1 MKVIG
6 WVAACCYV
14 ATIWLA
20 NYLLVHVGL
29 VDVGFGLVAP
39 AGVFAAGAALTF
51 RDVVQRTL
59 GRWVVIAAIFVGAG
73 LSMEV
78 STAFALASG
87 AAFLI
92 SELADMAIY
101 TPLERKTFV
110 GAVAASNTVGLL
122 ADSILF
128 LWFSPLPVHGLL
140 AGQVVGKAWMTL
152 AAIVVLLPLRRLIP
166 ARAEATA

>member
-6 WVAACCYV
+6 IV
-14 ATIWLA
+14 ATLCYIASIWLA

-51 RDVVQRTL
+51 RDIVQRTL
-59 GRWVVIAAIFVGAG
+59 GRHVVIGAIFVGAI
-73 LSMEV
+73 LSLEI
-78 STAFALASG
+78 STSFALASG

-92 SELADMAIY
+92 SELADMAVY
-101 TPLERKTFV
+101 TPLERRTFI
-110 GAVAASNTVGLL
+110 GAVAVSNTIGLV

-140 AGQVVGKAWMTL
+140 AGQVVGKAWMTI
-152 AAIVVLLPLRRLIP
+152 AAILVLIPLRRVIP
-166 ARAEATA
+166 ARAETA